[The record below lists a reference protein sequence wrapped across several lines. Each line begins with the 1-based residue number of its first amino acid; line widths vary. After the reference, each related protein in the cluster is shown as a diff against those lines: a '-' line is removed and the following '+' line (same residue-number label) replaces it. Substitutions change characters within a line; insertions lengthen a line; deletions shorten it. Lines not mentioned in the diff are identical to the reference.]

1 MMLKGRDKL
10 YVEIIGEVLALAKSL
25 QVLAPEPLGIIVLT
39 RSLAPILKNPLW
51 ISVSSW
57 DARGPGALV
66 IGLEHLKTLHN
77 WLFRGMEAYT
87 IFTLIIDTG

>member
-39 RSLAPILKNPLW
+39 RSLAPILKNPL
-51 ISVSSW
+51 
-57 DARGPGALV
+57 
-66 IGLEHLKTLHN
+66 
-77 WLFRGMEAYT
+77 
-87 IFTLIIDTG
+87 